1 MSKAP
6 NRIGAVRREYE
17 KREGVK
23 FTQVDA
29 AREFGV
35 SLSAYRNYEQEI
47 NLPNAGTISK
57 IANKFGVSVDYLLY
71 KSDNPSIQYNMTL
84 TKKERRLIQLYRESS
99 EFGRKR
105 IVDIAEAICSAFPE
119 DDDK

>member
-6 NRIGAVRREYE
+6 NRIGAARREYM
-17 KREGVK
+17 KREGVR
-23 FTQVDA
+23 FTQEDA

-35 SLSAYRNYEQEI
+35 SLSAYRNYEQEV

-71 KSDNPSIQYNMTL
+71 KSDDPRVERSVSL
-84 TKKERRLIQLYRESS
+84 THAERRLVQLYRESS

-105 IVDIAEAICSAFPE
+105 IVQIAESICAAFP
-119 DDDK
+119 DNGQV